1 MFPTVLVVLLIA
13 TIAVGIDKLPSPKL
27 VIGVNMFRASATVD
41 FTSIS
46 YINRYA
52 IKNKPKIKQIR
63 NAVVFVQDMPEE
75 E

>member
-1 MFPTVLVVLLIA
+1 
-13 TIAVGIDKLPSPKL
+13 
-27 VIGVNMFRASATVD
+27 MFRASATVD

-63 NAVVFVQDMPEE
+63 DAAIFVQDMPEE
-75 E
+75 K